1 MAAKKKKNVSMRIR
15 NLVQHHEKILLSKVV
30 KNSEESLKQKLYT
43 KCACHKRQSMLKIAQ
58 G

>member
-1 MAAKKKKNVSMRIR
+1 MRIR
-15 NLVQHHEKILLSKVV
+15 NLVQRHEKILLSKVV